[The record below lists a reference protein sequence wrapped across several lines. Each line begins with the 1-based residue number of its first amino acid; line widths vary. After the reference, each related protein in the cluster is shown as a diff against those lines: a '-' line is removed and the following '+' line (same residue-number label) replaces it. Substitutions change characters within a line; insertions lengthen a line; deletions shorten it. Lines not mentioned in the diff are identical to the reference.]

1 TVAVAARTGQVGLA
15 GHQVTNSIWSF
26 LCLALDALAIA
37 AQAMVG
43 HELGRGDAG
52 KVRSI
57 TAKLCWWGVAGGLV
71 FAAGLVLVRGV
82 LAPVFTPDA
91 EVQQLLVRLLLV
103 LALIT
108 PIGGIVFVL
117 DGVLIGAGDAR
128 YLAFAGMVA
137 TLAYVPMALAVD
149 HAGRGVIWLWLAYG
163 GYLLARVAT
172 LALRARSDAW
182 MRPGA

>member
-1 TVAVAARTGQVGLA
+1 MPI
-15 GHQVTNSIWSF
+15 S
-26 LCLALDALAIA
+26 
-37 AQAMVG
+37 
-43 HELGRGDAG
+43 E
-52 KVRSI
+52 VRSI

-91 EVQQLLVRLLLV
+91 EVQQLLVRLLLM

-117 DGVLIGAGDAR
+117 DGVLVGAGDAR

-137 TLAYVPMALAVD
+137 PDA
-149 HAGRGVIWLWLAYG
+149 
-163 GYLLARVAT
+163 AR
-172 LALRARSDAW
+172 ALRARSDAW